1 MADDV
6 APDEIFSPLT
16 SSQVNFKTANWTYCR
31 SGKYL
36 FGQVYVFEPCG
47 SKKKNKNKRETLDH
61 FGPLTF
67 RLSLQQRPLSPWC
80 YKNLKGQTRLLLVK
94 IDKTLTFK
102 ALL

>member
-47 SKKKNKNKRETLDH
+47 SKKK
-61 FGPLTF
+61 
-67 RLSLQQRPLSPWC
+67 
-80 YKNLKGQTRLLLVK
+80 KNL
-94 IDKTLTFK
+94 
-102 ALL
+102 

>member
-36 FGQVYVFEPCG
+36 FEQVYVFEPRG
-47 SKKKNKNKRETLDH
+47 SKNKNKNKRETLDH
-61 FGPLTF
+61 FGP
-67 RLSLQQRPLSPWC
+67 
-80 YKNLKGQTRLLLVK
+80 
-94 IDKTLTFK
+94 
-102 ALL
+102 

>member
-36 FGQVYVFEPCG
+36 VEQVYVFEPCG
-47 SKKKNKNKRETLDH
+47 SKN
-61 FGPLTF
+61 
-67 RLSLQQRPLSPWC
+67 
-80 YKNLKGQTRLLLVK
+80 
-94 IDKTLTFK
+94 
-102 ALL
+102 

>member
-47 SKKKNKNKRETLDH
+47 SKNKNKNKNKRETLDH

-67 RLSLQQRPLSPWC
+67 RLSLQQRPLSP
-80 YKNLKGQTRLLLVK
+80 LLK

>member
-16 SSQVNFKTANWTYCR
+16 SSQVNFTTANLTYCR

-47 SKKKNKNKRETLDH
+47 SKKKNKNERETLA
-61 FGPLTF
+61 
-67 RLSLQQRPLSPWC
+67 R
-80 YKNLKGQTRLLLVK
+80 
-94 IDKTLTFK
+94 
-102 ALL
+102 